1 MTWLLAQGSGDRA
14 FIRWRWIGGH
24 LDDIWQQT
32 VEHLTLTGIAV
43 GVGLAVSL
51 LLAVVALRWRR
62 LYAPIAAAGGIL
74 YTIPS
79 IAAFALLVPFFGFSY
94 LTAEIALVSYTILI
108 LVRNIVTGIDG
119 VPDEVLEA
127 ATGMGYTG
135 PRRFVGIEL
144 PLALPVI
151 IAGIRVA
158 TVTTVGL
165 VTVTAL
171 IGQGGL
177 GKFILDGFRRSI
189 IFPTAIFVGTVGSV
203 VLAVV
208 LDALLL
214 GLERLLA
221 PWQRRVAG

>member
-14 FIRWRWIGGH
+14 FIRWRWIGSH

-32 VEHLTLTGIAV
+32 VEHLTLTAIAV
-43 GVGLAVSL
+43 AVGLAISL

-62 LYAPIAAAGGIL
+62 LYAPIASASGIL

-79 IAAFALLVPFFGFSY
+79 IAAFALLVPFFGFSF

-119 VPDEVLEA
+119 VPDDVLEA
-127 ATGMGYTG
+127 ATGMGYTAT
-135 PRRFVGIEL
+135 RRFVGIEL

-151 IAGIRVA
+151 IAGIRIA

-171 IGQGGL
+171 IGLGGL

-203 VLAVV
+203 VLAVM

-214 GLERLLA
+214 GLERVLA
-221 PWQRRVAG
+221 PWQRRVTG